1 MTNEQAA
8 NAVANNCATVL
19 KHAVAR
25 KCRYLPLE
33 VLSTLDFKLRYP
45 EISMDDSQSS
55 NHNLPCVLSEDNPL
69 KSDVIDDNSYED
81 CDDEI
86 EESQMNDDSFTAYC
100 TPLMSLGKSSEGTDV
115 KTAKLKGS
123 SKENDEIDDNDS
135 DSDINCEITKTD
147 DENFIENSTGCGLLF
162 TENDVGLIPSF
173 LDSNEIFVKE
183 NNIEDNRSV
192 SSDSAKLE
200 QTGNGEVKNTESRE
214 GKVGSGGIS
223 DVSLNDDFDLGD
235 SFISFSSLSSSKK
248 RKLDEEIVEIKAIS
262 RPVLS
267 SETAVIKSCL
277 NSIKKIKIN
286 KSNTIKIKSKNF
298 ITKKFKR

>member
-33 VLSTLDFKLRYP
+33 VLSTLNFKLRYP

-55 NHNLPCVLSEDNPL
+55 NHNLPGVLTEDNPL
-69 KSDVIDDNSYED
+69 KSDVIDGDIYED
-81 CDDEI
+81 CDDET

-100 TPLMSLGKSSEGTDV
+100 TPLMGLGNSSEGTDV

-123 SKENDEIDDNDS
+123 SKGNDEIDDNDS
-135 DSDINCEITKTD
+135 DSDINCEINKTD
-147 DENFIENSTGCGLLF
+147 DENFNETSTGCGLLF
-162 TENDVGLIPSF
+162 TVNHVGLIPSF

-183 NNIEDNRSV
+183 NNVKDNRSV
-192 SSDSAKLE
+192 SSNSTKLQ
-200 QTGNGEVKNTESRE
+200 QTENGEVKNTESRE
-214 GKVGSGGIS
+214 GKVGCGGIS

-248 RKLDEEIVEIKAIS
+248 RKLDEEIVEIEAIS
-262 RPVLS
+262 RPVS
-267 SETAVIKSCL
+267 TSETAVIKSRL
-277 NSIKKIKIN
+277 NSMRKIKIN
-286 KSNTIKIKSKNF
+286 KSNTMKIKLKNS
-298 ITKKFKR
+298 ITKKFKK